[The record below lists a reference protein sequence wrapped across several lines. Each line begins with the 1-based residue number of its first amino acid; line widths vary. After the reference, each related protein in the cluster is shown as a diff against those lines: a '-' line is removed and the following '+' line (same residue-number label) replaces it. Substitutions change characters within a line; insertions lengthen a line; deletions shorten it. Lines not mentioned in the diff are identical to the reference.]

1 MLLGSDTASLGLK
14 LEEQH
19 AWWFNEDQVG
29 KAGHIAARVVVVKHQ
44 PAVELGGVGQQL
56 L

>member
-1 MLLGSDTASLGLK
+1 MLFGSDTASLGFQ

-19 AWWFNEDQVG
+19 PGRFDEDQVG
-29 KAGHIAARVVVVKHQ
+29 KAGHVAARVVVVKHQ
-44 PAVELGGVGQQL
+44 PAVELGGVGQKL

>member
-1 MLLGSDTASLGLK
+1 MLFGSDTASLGFQ

-19 AWWFNEDQVG
+19 AWWFDEDQVG
-29 KAGHIAARVVVVKHQ
+29 KAGHVAARIVVVKHQ
-44 PAVELGGVGQQL
+44 PAVEAGGVGQKL